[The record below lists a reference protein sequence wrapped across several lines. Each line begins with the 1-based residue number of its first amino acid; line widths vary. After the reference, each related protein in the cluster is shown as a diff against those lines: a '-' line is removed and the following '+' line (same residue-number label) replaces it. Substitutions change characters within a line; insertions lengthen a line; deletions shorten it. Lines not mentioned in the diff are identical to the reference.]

1 MDVNG
6 PSYQM
11 FSGADMGY
19 PHRPMPADYDSYP
32 SPHGALSPPN
42 FLLTPATAQEAA
54 LLGAPTMQV
63 LQYGGAYDA
72 SGDYGLHHRHHM
84 GFVREMSPYDDSYPY
99 GTRTIITSDGKRKRR
114 RIITH
119 EQRKAA
125 NVRER
130 RRMYHLN
137 EAFDDLRKRVPTFA
151 YEKKLSRIETLKLA
165 VTYIQFM
172 SEMLESLDNPS
183 ASDVSDRANGGHN
196 ESQPMTAV
204 RDGQASM
211 RNASSEISEF
221 LAMKHDSDDGEN

>member
-1 MDVNG
+1 MESGPDYQLFGGQNVPFHRAGPDYDAYG
-6 PSYQM
+6 PS
-11 FSGADMGY
+11 A
-19 PHRPMPADYDSYP
+19 H
-32 SPHGALSPPN
+32 ALTQPN

-54 LLGAPTMQV
+54 LLGAPAMI
-63 LQYGGAYDA
+63 QYGGGYDA
-72 SGDYGLHHRHHM
+72 QYPPGMRHVSYG
-84 GFVREMSPYDDSYPY
+84 REMSPYHDGYPY

-172 SEMLESLDNPS
+172 SEMLDSLDSS
-183 ASDVSDRANGGHN
+183 ASEVGDRPRSHCDTQTSSCDVSTDIR
-196 ESQPMTAV
+196 SDQPSDDFT
-204 RDGQASM
+204 
-211 RNASSEISEF
+211 
-221 LAMKHDSDDGEN
+221 AMKQECDDGEK